1 MPETAVSCESGTFPR
16 VQKCSDTRPFHRM
29 TQTIGEDPVVV
40 GVLPPESILG
50 ALLLALL
57 CLKLVGNGRRN
68 KNPANARFGLGL
80 FQNEHVRVAL
90 RALQVEEEDV
100 FLLKRLHGRLVD
112 TLELFGDHD
121 GCCSACDAFRRNID
135 AVPSE
140 AENFTDAHAARERK
154 VDSQL
159 KTSIITNIEC
169 EKNRLSIPDLAFLGY
184 SLRNSGMESWIFL
197 HKLPLDSLIEGAPQ
211 QTVDFADCRRLNE
224 TRIFGSTFLRD
235 AGNGGCLQEF
245 LIVFFENAR
254 RYFTQIHLT
263 DDWIDVIPYQT
274 RV

>member
-40 GVLPPESILG
+40 GVLPPESLLG

-112 TLELFGDHD
+112 TLELFFNHD
-121 GCCSACDAFRRNID
+121 GCRSGCDALRRNID
-135 AVPSE
+135 TAPCQTKD
-140 AENFTDAHAARERK
+140 FTDSHTACKGR

-159 KTSIITNIEC
+159 QMGIIVNIKC
-169 EKNRLSIPDLAFLGY
+169 EKNRLGIPDFTFLGY
-184 SLRNSGMESWIFL
+184 SLRNRAWRVGFFSISSYFCLFL
-197 HKLPLDSLIEGAPQ
+197 PAILS
-211 QTVDFADCRRLNE
+211 R
-224 TRIFGSTFLRD
+224 S
-235 AGNGGCLQEF
+235 
-245 LIVFFENAR
+245 
-254 RYFTQIHLT
+254 
-263 DDWIDVIPYQT
+263 
-274 RV
+274 